1 MEQQKI
7 LMMIPDI
14 NSEELYTLQSMMQG
28 MNETQENQFLS
39 LYKGRRKDKQLML
52 VLTILGFFGV
62 AGIQCLVVGD
72 VLMGVLYFFTAGL
85 CFIGTIM
92 DLININSITLKY
104 NTAQAAEAANMVR
117 MMYQQPH

>member
-62 AGIQCLVVGD
+62 AGIQRLVVGD